1 MKILGMITAM
11 AFTISMVSCANAQD
25 APQIVKSA
33 FSNKFPTAKS
43 VKWSKESDDEWE
55 AEFKMNGTEYS
66 ANFTP
71 AGEWKE
77 TEHEIAMKDV
87 PQTVQNALNTSFASY
102 KVDEP
107 EICETSE
114 GMVYEFEMK
123 KDGQK
128 MEVAFDSQ
136 GKVVKKEMKE
146 DSEGNAENET
156 DDED

>member
-11 AFTISMVSCANAQD
+11 ALTISMVSCATAQD
-25 APQIVKSA
+25 APQKVKDA

-43 VKWSKESDDEWE
+43 VKWSKESNNEWE

-66 ANFTP
+66 ANFTE

-87 PQTVQNALNTSFASY
+87 PQTVQNSLKTSYAGY

-107 EICETSE
+107 EMSETSE

-128 MEVAFDSQ
+128 REVALDSQ
-136 GKVVKKEMKE
+136 GKVIKKEMKE
-146 DSEGNAENET
+146 DSEGNSENET